1 MTKTKDENQNQAP
14 NIFTNVCII
23 SIHIPQAHEIK
34 NP

>member
-1 MTKTKDENQNQAP
+1 MTTTKDENQNQAT

-23 SIHIPQAHEIK
+23 RIHIPQAQKIK